1 MPRFYETTL
10 SITNLH
16 NLSISTHVNCSRIY
30 QMLLGGFEIS
40 HHSITLQEPLRLAF
54 EALSRDVNDSETYDF
69 NQLFP
74 LFIIAATM
82 GNSSFLNYDAYKFLL
97 EKTKTN
103 DLSLIALEDMWFRL
117 NYRELSKEQKSLDNI
132 AWIRKKL
139 LKQMQQLGGIAHL
152 VNIPINKED
161 KKVEI
166 RSKEKD
172 CTD

>member
-1 MPRFYETTL
+1 
-10 SITNLH
+10 
-16 NLSISTHVNCSRIY
+16 
-30 QMLLGGFEIS
+30 
-40 HHSITLQEPLRLAF
+40 
-54 EALSRDVNDSETYDF
+54 
-69 NQLFP
+69 
-74 LFIIAATM
+74 M